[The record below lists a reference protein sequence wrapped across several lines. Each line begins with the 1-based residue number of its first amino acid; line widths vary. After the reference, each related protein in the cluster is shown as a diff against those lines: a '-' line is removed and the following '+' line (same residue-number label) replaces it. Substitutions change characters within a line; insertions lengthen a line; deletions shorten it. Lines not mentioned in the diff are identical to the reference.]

1 MDSDTF
7 WTALAVVLVIEG
19 LLPMASP
26 SGWRQVFSQI
36 MQMRDGQIRFFG
48 MCSVVVGLLVLWLL
62 S

>member
-26 SGWRQVFSQI
+26 SGWRRVFSQI

-48 MCSVVVGLLVLWLL
+48 LCSVVVGLLVLWLL

>member
-48 MCSVVVGLLVLWLL
+48 LCSVVAGLLLLWLL